1 ADVQFLSIKSGNF
14 TTLYRLNGQQL
25 GDKPIPSDIPIR
37 VSLVEGYN
45 KLLIHS
51 YANKKLQT
59 WSLKIR

>member
-1 ADVQFLSIKSGNF
+1 VKFLSVKSGNY
-14 TTLYRLNGQQL
+14 TTLYDLKGNQI
-25 GDKPIPSDIPIR
+25 GDKPFPSEIPVR

-45 KLLIHS
+45 KLLIYS